1 MEVDR
6 IFAGVILNDV
16 FREDYVIQLRK
27 LWVTPSSDPRD
38 PRGVYLIDRD
48 DKAVLTLLI
57 HKILVNISNAQGF
70 HFKVWLHVTL
80 N

>member
-6 IFAGVILNDV
+6 MFAGVILNDV

-27 LWVTPSSDPRD
+27 LRVTPSSDPRD
-38 PRGVYLIDRD
+38 PRGVYLIDRVD
-48 DKAVLTLLI
+48 I
-57 HKILVNISNAQGF
+57 HKVLVNVTNAQGF
-70 HFKVWLHVTL
+70 DLEVRLHVTL

>member
-48 DKAVLTLLI
+48 EKAVLTFI
-57 HKILVNISNAQGF
+57 FAVK
-70 HFKVWLHVTL
+70 
-80 N
+80 